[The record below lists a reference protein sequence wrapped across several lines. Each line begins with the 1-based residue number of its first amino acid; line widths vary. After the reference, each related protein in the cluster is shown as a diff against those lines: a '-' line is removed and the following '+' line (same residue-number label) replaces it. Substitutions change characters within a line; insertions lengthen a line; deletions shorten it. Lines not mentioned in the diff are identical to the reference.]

1 MAPDPAAIAA
11 AACAGRWGTDP
22 LTERLARLGGWSG
35 PDELAGVVGALVARR
50 RRAPRGSPAG
60 VEAEVATLL
69 AGPRRHRT
77 VVQPDPVW
85 RLPVPRWT
93 TCPPWPPPCTSTTA
107 SSPGSPTPA
116 AGGAAPR
123 TAR

>member
-22 LTERLARLGGWSG
+22 LTEQLARLGGWSG

-60 VEAEVATLL
+60 VEAEVATRL

-85 RLPVPRWT
+85 RLPMPRWT
-93 TCPPWPPPCTSTTA
+93 DLPALHLDDGELAWFA
-107 SSPGSPTPA
+107 DPGGWLRRA
-116 AGGAAPR
+116 R